1 MSLQILER
9 TASAPPERWKNAG
22 HSQPAGLQALTFA
35 HAQTPQRFS
44 MHAQRAAAQPLTQNA
59 RKNRPAGA
67 TASGVAVAVARI
79 MPSSDPAGVRTQD
92 PILKRDV
99 LYLLSY
105 RIFFPSTLRLTRRKG
120 TTFLANCNAPE
131 LQFAE
136 KFELINTR
144 IQLKAKQHACKK
156 TSVAR

>member
-1 MSLQILER
+1 MEN
-9 TASAPPERWKNAG
+9 APP
-22 HSQPAGLQALTFA
+22 
-35 HAQTPQRFS
+35 PQLS
-44 MHAQRAAAQPLTQNA
+44 LPQ
-59 RKNRPAGA
+59 
-67 TASGVAVAVARI
+67 AVAAARI

-105 RIFFPSTLRLTRRKG
+105 RIFFPSILRLTRCKG

-156 TSVAR
+156 TSVAH

>member
-1 MSLQILER
+1 
-9 TASAPPERWKNAG
+9 
-22 HSQPAGLQALTFA
+22 
-35 HAQTPQRFS
+35 
-44 MHAQRAAAQPLTQNA
+44 
-59 RKNRPAGA
+59 
-67 TASGVAVAVARI
+67 
-79 MPSSDPAGVRTQD
+79 MPDSDPAGVRTQD

-105 RIFFPSTLRLTRRKG
+105 RIFLPSILRLTRCKG

-144 IQLKAKQHACKK
+144 IQLKTKQHACKK